1 VQDSFLIPREIIMG
15 WLFTPGITRRSLIE
29 ERTKDWQR
37 TTDEGTHIAA
47 TCLAHCFRGGCFS
60 GVLWSV
66 WERNTF
72 TEDDKLA
79 KPTERWIACD
89 RLQCRSGV
97 WGYKDMEESMGPFYY
112 SCPLSYLELVPVEK
126 YGGHAVWREKVKAY
140 HTERRAKRLMS
151 SRKG

>member
-1 VQDSFLIPREIIMG
+1 MG

-29 ERTKDWQR
+29 ERTKNWQR
-37 TTDEGTHIAA
+37 TTDDKLLVTA

-72 TEDDKLA
+72 TEDDQLA
-79 KPTERWIACD
+79 KSTERWIACD
-89 RLQCRSGV
+89 LLQCRGGV
-97 WGYKDMEESMGPFYY
+97 WGYKDMEESMGPFYF
-112 SCPLSYLELVPVEK
+112 SCPLSYLEIVPVDK
-126 YGGHAVWREKVKAY
+126 YGGHAAWREKVKAY

-151 SRKG
+151 SGKR